1 VAAFTPLR
9 HAHQRAGRYTTLL
22 DATFTTLVLDRE
34 PSQAEIETLAAAG
47 ASQLWRPAEL
57 GGVFCERPN
66 DLKWQHL
73 AC

>member
-1 VAAFTPLR
+1 MAAR
-9 HAHQRAGRYTTLL
+9 HK
-22 DATFTTLVLDRE
+22 
-34 PSQAEIETLAAAG
+34 PSMGAAAG